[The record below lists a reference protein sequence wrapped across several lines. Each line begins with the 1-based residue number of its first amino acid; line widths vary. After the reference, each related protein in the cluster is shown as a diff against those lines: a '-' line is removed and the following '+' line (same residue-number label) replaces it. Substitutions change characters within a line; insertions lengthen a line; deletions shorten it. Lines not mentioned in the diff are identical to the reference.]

1 MATKIVNSK
10 KQTVKRRVTKKV
22 VDSAQKVEAP
32 MVFDFKKE
40 ILFRFKR
47 LFVILGI
54 IGLLALW
61 WYKTNT
67 WPVVAVVN
75 YRPIFRFEVDQ
86 QLFSQSGREVIDGL
100 ITKNLITQEL
110 RNKKITVTAVEVDAK
125 MAEIKKQF
133 GTEENFKQILA
144 AQGMTE
150 DQVREQITL
159 RLGLEKMVEPSSD
172 SAKLQSEI
180 ASFIEDLKAKAKIWT
195 VK

>member
-10 KQTVKRRVTKKV
+10 KQTVKRRVIKKV
-22 VDSAQKVEAP
+22 MEPVVEIVETPNVIRSHAVGMRWAFVV
-32 MVFDFKKE
+32 MVC
-40 ILFRFKR
+40 L
-47 LFVILGI
+47 LGI
-54 IGLLALW
+54 VGF